1 MALGGFA
8 SLFDV
13 LVTASIEVT
22 NSGPY
27 DGKEI
32 TQLYVQFPAAA
43 NLPIR
48 ELRGFEATY
57 LYKGQS
63 ATINFNLQRRDLS
76 DWNVGTQKWTLVP
89 GQITLLFARSSR
101 DFISSIVVELPL

>member
-1 MALGGFA
+1 MGGYA

-13 LVTASIEVT
+13 LVQASIDVE
-22 NSGPY
+22 NSGIY

-43 NLPIR
+43 NLPLR

-57 LYKGQS
+57 LKKGQGQTVQFS
-63 ATINFNLQRRDLS
+63 LQRRDLS
-76 DWNVGTQKWTLVP
+76 DWNVETQKWTLVP
-89 GQITLLFARSSR
+89 GSIVLLFARSSR
-101 DFISSIVVELPL
+101 DFIANVTVSLPL